1 MSEVLQVRW
10 NQISRKDW
18 DKAHSIACA
27 AYQQDW
33 AYGEVLEKQGA
44 AVWRASVR
52 RSDNTLIALAQITSK
67 PFAMVGNFAL
77 CTHGPIW
84 LDQISTED
92 KKFVYRALSRA
103 IPVRWPKLVVFTP
116 DEEQQELKRISGVKR
131 VMTGEATV
139 RINLEQDAETLRKA
153 MDQKWRNR
161 LTSAEKS
168 DLNFIN
174 GGTKP
179 AQYRWLLDLEET
191 QREKR
196 GYRALPAELTLDWQ
210 TSKSKAKPES
220 KSSGLSIYR
229 ADKGKDC
236 AGAMLVLEHG
246 TMATYHIGWAS
257 EEGRKLGAHNLCLWN
272 ACLDLKK
279 RGFKR
284 FDLGGVNTQSG
295 AGIARFKIGTGGEVF
310 QRAGAFVKG

>member
-1 MSEVLQVRW
+1 MSEVLQVQW
-10 NQISRKDW
+10 NQIKRKDW
-18 DKAHSIACA
+18 DFAHAKACA
-27 AYQQDW
+27 SYQQDW
-33 AYGEVLEKQGA
+33 AYGDVLASQGA
-44 AVWRASVR
+44 RVWRASVTR
-52 RSDNTLIALAQITSK
+52 TDGTLIALAQITSK
-67 PFAMVGNFAL
+67 PFALIGQFAL

-84 LDQISTED
+84 IEDIETEE
-92 KKFVYRALSRA
+92 KRFIYRALSRA
-103 IPVRWPKLVVFTP
+103 VPVKWPKLVVFTP
-116 DEEQQELKRISGVKR
+116 DEPRGDVESVSGIKR

-139 RINLEQDAETLRKA
+139 RIDLEQDIDTLRKS

-161 LTSAEKS
+161 LTAAEKS
-168 DLNFIN
+168 DLKFVN

-196 GYRALPAELTLDWQ
+196 GYRALPAALTLDWQ
-210 TSKSKAKPES
+210 NSKSD
-220 KSSGLSIYR
+220 KSSGSIGNGVSVYR
-229 ADKGKDC
+229 ADKGKEC

-272 ACLDLKK
+272 ACLDLKS

-284 FDLGGVNTQSG
+284 LDLGGVNTQSG

-310 QRAGAFVKG
+310 QRAGAFVR

>member
-1 MSEVLQVRW
+1 MNDVLQVRW
-10 NQISRKDW
+10 NQIERTQW
-18 DKAHSIACA
+18 DLAHANACA

-33 AYGEVLEKQGA
+33 AYGDVLEKQGA
-44 AVWRASVR
+44 KVWRASV
-52 RSDNTLIALAQITSK
+52 SGEDGSLIALAQIISR
-67 PFAMVGNFAL
+67 PFAVFGQFAL

-84 LDQISTED
+84 LED
-92 KKFVYRALSRA
+92 VNAESKRFVYRALSNA
-103 IPVRWPKLVVFTP
+103 IPVKWPRLVVFTP
-116 DEEQQELKRISGVKR
+116 DEPHDAVKPISKINR

-139 RINLEQDAETLRKA
+139 RIDLEQDTESLRLA

-161 LTSAEKS
+161 LVAAEKS
-168 DLNFIN
+168 DLKFVK
-174 GGTKP
+174 GGSKP

-196 GYRALPAELTLDWQ
+196 GYKALPAALTLDWQ
-210 TSKSKAKPES
+210 MSKSTGAKVNEMQGVS
-220 KSSGLSIYR
+220 VYR

-246 TMATYHIGWAS
+246 AMATYHIGWSS
-257 EEGRKLGAHNLCLWN
+257 EDGRKQGAHNLCLWN
-272 ACLDLKK
+272 ACLDLKA

-310 QRAGAFVKG
+310 QRAGAFV